1 LLAQG
6 HDIEK
11 AVNAGVIVHLRQ
23 RTLKVCL
30 RRANFIEMILAS
42 ATLHQLQ
49 PAQNTQVM
57 VVLDF
62 LP

>member
-1 LLAQG
+1 LPAQG